1 MAKRTQN
8 PRSEEA
14 AFLESYD
21 PSVFARPSVTVDVVL
36 FTVHEGALFTL
47 VVRRT
52 EHPFKGRW
60 ALPGGFVGID
70 EGLSAAAARVL
81 HTKCSLD
88 KVYLEQ
94 LGTFGEPKR
103 DPRARVISVA
113 YYALVDAPRFARRHA
128 RHAQRSEGPPDEH
141 AQGRS
146 VTIGKVTVPWAGEKG
161 GPAHLHDER
170 DNPMPLAFDHE
181 DILGLAVKRIRGKLD
196 YAPIGYQ
203 LLPERFTLL
212 ELQEVHQTVLGRTLN
227 KDSFRRRMLA
237 SGDLASTGEM
247 QSGVEHRPAELYR
260 FLKRSA
266 L

>member
-8 PRSEEA
+8 PRSEELE
-14 AFLESYD
+14 FLASYD
-21 PSVFARPSVTVDVVL
+21 ASVFARPSVTVDVVL
-36 FTVHEGALFTL
+36 FTVHKGALFTL

-52 EHPFKGRW
+52 EHPYKGRW
-60 ALPGGFVGID
+60 ALPGGFVAID
-70 EGLSAAAARVL
+70 EGLGAAAARVL
-81 HTKCSLD
+81 RTKCSLD

-103 DPRARVISVA
+103 DPRTRVISVA
-113 YYALVDAPRFARRHA
+113 YYALVDARRFETSLKRAG
-128 RHAQRSEGPPDEH
+128 EGEN
-141 AQGRS
+141 
-146 VTIGKVTVPWAGEKG
+146 VMGKVIVPWAGEEG
-161 GPAHLHDER
+161 GPVHLHDER